1 MRANTA
7 PFDAAY
13 AAFAMATIGFAYR
26 RSNTGGPRSGHCS
39 YIDTGGRTAA
49 GGTSSVRTQASLR
62 QSSAATGSCT
72 ATAKDSAVRPT
83 RPAPPPAAKA
93 GFVRADLTRTATPH
107 PASALTFTAIDLET
121 TGLDPD
127 TDRIV
132 EIGLDQVHRGRH
144 HHRRVRNIG
153 EQPWIPP
160 RCTRRSRH
168 RGRRLIGAPT
178 TKQILQEAHVVVQE
192 RDELGPGPG
201 HPTPLSGDGI
211 RTRPLG
217 CEPTSRHLPQRN
229 PSQTRTSRSIRP
241 SQPMAPHLT
250 PSRQSRRVS
259 FTNPFT
265 SSRPTSARPDLW
277 SISDGSKYA
286 ASDRFYDGG
295 RFGVSVNL
303 NRVS

>member
-1 MRANTA
+1 
-7 PFDAAY
+7 
-13 AAFAMATIGFAYR
+13 
-26 RSNTGGPRSGHCS
+26 
-39 YIDTGGRTAA
+39 
-49 GGTSSVRTQASLR
+49 
-62 QSSAATGSCT
+62 
-72 ATAKDSAVRPT
+72 VRPT

-107 PASALTFTAIDLET
+107 PASAVTFTAITSRPPAWTPTPIASWKSVWIKFTADGTIIDEFATLVNNP
-121 TGLDPD
+121 GSHPD
-127 TDRIV
+127 ARA
-132 EIGLDQVHRGRH
+132 VHG
-144 HHRRVRNIG
+144 I
-153 EQPWIPP
+153 EDDD
-160 RCTRRSRH
+160 
-168 RGRRLIGAPT
+168 LIGAPT

-192 RDELGPGPG
+192 RNELGPGPV

-277 SISDGSKYA
+277 SISDGSEYA

>member
-1 MRANTA
+1 
-7 PFDAAY
+7 
-13 AAFAMATIGFAYR
+13 MATIGFAYR

-93 GFVRADLTRTATPH
+93 GFVRADLTRTATTH
-107 PASALTFTAIDLET
+107 PASAVTFTAIDLET

-153 EQPWIPP
+153 EQTWIPP

-168 RGRRLIGAPT
+168 RGRRPHRCADDQTDPAGGT
-178 TKQILQEAHVVVQE
+178 
-192 RDELGPGPG
+192 RRSPGTG
-201 HPTPLSGDGI
+201 
-211 RTRPLG
+211 
-217 CEPTSRHLPQRN
+217 
-229 PSQTRTSRSIRP
+229 
-241 SQPMAPHLT
+241 
-250 PSRQSRRVS
+250 
-259 FTNPFT
+259 
-265 SSRPTSARPDLW
+265 
-277 SISDGSKYA
+277 
-286 ASDRFYDGG
+286 
-295 RFGVSVNL
+295 
-303 NRVS
+303 